1 MATLRHL
8 YTYLH
13 PDIDPEG
20 GALEDSAKALITTP
34 HTYDVLWASD
44 ALDGVESLDAAV
56 ALAISMATIE
66 NKLAEVRVSTDADGD
81 DDDEWEDAC
90 VFAAGPSRAG
100 VEKAAR

>member
-1 MATLRHL
+1 M
-8 YTYLH
+8 
-13 PDIDPEG
+13 
-20 GALEDSAKALITTP
+20 
-34 HTYDVLWASD
+34 
-44 ALDGVESLDAAV
+44 